1 MSKETEDMNDNY
13 LWDRSGEPDP
23 EIQKL
28 EELLGTLRYQPRP
41 LKIPAHI
48 NVAKRRNYFSLAIA
62 AAIALLIIGA
72 ALWFQIS
79 RSQPKPVLEAGGN
92 PQAEPPKAP
101 PTESQQQPEQTVNVG
116 NENDNQ
122 KLTPPRR
129 RPPATN
135 LVAVNKP
142 REKRVQTR
150 EPVLTP
156 AEQAE
161 KEQVLLALRLV
172 SAKLNIAQR
181 KVTGAPPANIIHNQ
195 HKIG

>member
-1 MSKETEDMNDNY
+1 MNDNY

-28 EELLGTLRYQPRP
+28 EELLGELRYQSRP
-41 LKIPAHI
+41 LEIPADI
-48 NVAKRRNYFSLAIA
+48 SIARRRNYFSLAIA
-62 AAIALLIIGA
+62 AAIALMVIGA

-79 RSQPKPVLEAGGN
+79 RSQPKRVLQAN
-92 PQAEPPKAP
+92 VNRQAEPPKAP
-101 PTESQQQPEQTVNVG
+101 STGSPQPEENVNVK
-116 NENDNQ
+116 NDNDNQ

-129 RPPATN
+129 RPPARN

-181 KVTGAPPANIIHNQ
+181 KVTGAPSNIIHNQ